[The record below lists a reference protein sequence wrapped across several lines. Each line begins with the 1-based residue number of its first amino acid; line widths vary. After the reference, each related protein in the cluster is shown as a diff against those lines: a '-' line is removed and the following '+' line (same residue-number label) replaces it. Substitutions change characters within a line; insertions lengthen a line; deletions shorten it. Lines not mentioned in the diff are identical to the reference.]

1 MRNDEYFMKL
11 AYKEAQKCVEIDEV
25 PVGAIIVQNQKV
37 IARGHNLREHHN
49 DPTAHAEIVALKK
62 ACRKLKSW
70 RLENCE
76 IYVTLEPCAMCA
88 GAILW
93 ARISR
98 VVYGASDPKGGALG
112 TSFDLYQQ
120 KGLNHYP
127 LVEKGVLA
135 TECSNILKEYFQKK
149 RKKV

>member
-1 MRNDEYFMKL
+1 MKL

-25 PVGAIIVQNQKV
+25 PVGAVIVQNQKV

-49 DPTAHAEIVALKK
+49 DPTSHAEIVALRK
-62 ACRKLKSW
+62 ACRKLGSW

-93 ARISR
+93 SRISR
-98 VVYGASDPKGGALG
+98 VIYGASDPKGGALG
-112 TSFDLYQQ
+112 TSFNLYEQ

-127 LVEKGVLA
+127 LVKKRVLE
-135 TECSNILKEYFQKK
+135 TECSNILKEYFKNK